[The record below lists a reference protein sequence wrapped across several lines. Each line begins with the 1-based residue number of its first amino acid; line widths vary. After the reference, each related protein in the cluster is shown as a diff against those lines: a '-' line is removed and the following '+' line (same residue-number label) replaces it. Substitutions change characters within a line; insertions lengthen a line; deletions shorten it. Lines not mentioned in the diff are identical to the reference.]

1 MPRQVLAR
9 SAQRRQAEEYISQK
23 EAARR
28 AGCSLSTI
36 HRACL
41 RFQAT
46 FGRDG
51 LSVTRR
57 SWRMVRIPLSD
68 FDRWMRG
75 ETVPL
80 YRPDGVSGRLVFC
93 G

>member
-9 SAQRRQAEEYISQK
+9 PAPRRQAEEYISQK

-41 RFQAT
+41 RFEAT
-46 FGRDG
+46 GGRDG
-51 LSVTRR
+51 LGPVLRR
-57 SWRMVRIPLSD
+57 GWRFVRVPASA
-68 FDRWMRG
+68 FEKWM
-75 ETVPL
+75 
-80 YRPDGVSGRLVFC
+80 SAAAVF
-93 G
+93 